1 MDRRII
7 AIIAVLAVALAA
19 VPIISMGDVDADGT
33 GSGSPSSSTTTPEP
47 ATYSGNCGTNLSWT
61 LKIATSTSSTNELTI
76 TQSASTATS
85 YTLNAISSWTVT
97 SVKDKDGVDIS
108 GNTKTASQ
116 LLATQFDLKVS
127 ADKLANVGKVFA
139 GSVVKTAD
147 LGKNTTVVE
156 GAFTSC
162 SKLTSVTLS
171 SSATTIGVTAFK
183 GCTALTSISGMTGLK
198 TIEKSAFEGCAALTS
213 FSSPSTL
220 ETIGESAFSGCTK
233 LATFTSGSATTAIGN
248 TAFKGCVALTGFTSA
263 AGLKTIA
270 TSAFEGCEKL
280 ATVDLS
286 KSTAFESIGV
296 SSFKGCKA
304 LATLTLADTTKTIG
318 ASAFDGC
325 VALKTITLKNVTKID
340 ASAFNGCTALETAN
354 LGKVTDLDHSAFKGC
369 IKLTTLTVDTANTKF
384 VSDKNVIYVLSGK
397 DKTEL
402 YMAANTMSDVV
413 KELPS
418 TITKIHLDYS
428 SRVYILDAGKYN
440 ITATSHDG
448 AKSTVFLYYTQGVRE
463 LSSIGVSSGTF
474 TMKYSLYSGWNPDN
488 FTITYGTNSEVKVTP
503 VKDGDTY
510 TASYKYTAGRF
521 HEVLP
526 VGVKNLTLDDLKKA
540 DKVEGWIIKT
550 DPKADVVDGVITNI
564 TSFTCVI
571 LGYEG
576 TPDSPTLKKVY
587 VVEGLDCT
595 VTNVTGEKG
604 WKNMESLTIDGD
616 VPVASGAFTDVQT
629 LESLTIKGM
638 TKVSDSMFR
647 YCTKLKT
654 IVLDGCKSV
663 GSYAFDGCVSL
674 TSVDLGTVESLD
686 STAFSMCT
694 EVSAL
699 KVDSESTLK
708 SDEFFIVRCDD
719 SKVYF
724 KKSGSLLEIHGADG
738 FSSFSEVI
746 HTTGADPKACT
757 IYKGGIGVIDVSG
770 LDSIE
775 LKGVTGANNTKYLIV
790 FDAMGGSETKTY
802 EKSYNDSLSDIPD
815 PVRDGYTFT
824 GWYSCP
830 EFDPREDNS
839 PIEVEKQKVTE
850 TTIYY
855 AHWADEESSQD
866 LHIYV
871 IIGAVV
877 AIVASVAMLVYH
889 RLR

>member
-1 MDRRII
+1 M
-7 AIIAVLAVALAA
+7 
-19 VPIISMGDVDADGT
+19 
-33 GSGSPSSSTTTPEP
+33 
-47 ATYSGNCGTNLSWT
+47 
-61 LKIATSTSSTNELTI
+61 
-76 TQSASTATS
+76 
-85 YTLNAISSWTVT
+85 
-97 SVKDKDGVDIS
+97 
-108 GNTKTASQ
+108 
-116 LLATQFDLKVS
+116 S

-139 GSVVKTAD
+139 GSAVKSAD

-162 SKLTSVTLS
+162 LKLTSVTLS
-171 SSATTIGVTAFK
+171 SSATTIGITAFK
-183 GCTALTSISGMTGLK
+183 GCVALTSISGMTGLK
-198 TIEKSAFEGCAALTS
+198 TIEKSAFEGCTALTS

-233 LATFTSGSATTAIGN
+233 LATFTSGAATTAVGN

-263 AGLKTIA
+263 AGLKTIGI
-270 TSAFEGCEKL
+270 SAFEGCEKL

-286 KSTAFESIGV
+286 KSTVFESIGA

-304 LATLTLADTTKTIG
+304 LATLNMADTTKTIG

-325 VALKTITLKNVTKID
+325 VALKSITLKNVTKVD

-354 LGKVTDLDHSAFKGC
+354 LGKVTDFEQSAFKGC

-384 VSDKNVIYVLSGK
+384 VSDKNVIYVKSGNNM
-397 DKTEL
+397 TEL
-402 YMAANTMSDVV
+402 YMAANTLSDVV
-413 KELPS
+413 EELSP

-428 SRVYILDAGKYN
+428 NRVYILDAGKYN
-440 ITATSHDG
+440 VTATSHDG
-448 AKSTVFLYYTQGVRE
+448 ATSTVFLYYMQGVKD

-474 TMKYSLYSGWNPDN
+474 TMKYTLYSGWNPDN
-488 FTITYGTNSEVKVTP
+488 MTIGGVSVKP
-503 VKDGDTY
+503 VKDNDGY
-510 TASYKYTAGRF
+510 TASYKYTAGKF
-521 HEVLP
+521 YEVLP
-526 VGVKNLTLDDLKKA
+526 VGVKNLTLEDLQKA

-550 DPKADVVDGVITNI
+550 DPKVDVVGGVITNI

-576 TPDSPTLKKVY
+576 TSTSPTLKNVY

-604 WKNMESLTIDGD
+604 WKDMKSLSIEGD
-616 VPVASGAFTDVQT
+616 VPVASGAFTNVQT

-654 IVLDGCKSV
+654 VTMDGCKTV
-663 GSYAFDGCVSL
+663 GAYAFEGCTSMR
-674 TSVDLGTVESLD
+674 SVDLGTVESLD
-686 STAFSMCT
+686 PAAFSMCL
-694 EVSAL
+694 EISAV
-699 KVDSESTLK
+699 KVDSKSVLK
-708 SDEFFIVRCDD
+708 SDDLFIVRCDNAD
-719 SKVYF
+719 VYF
-724 KKSGSLLEIHGADG
+724 KKSGNLLEIHGADG

-746 HTTGADPKACT
+746 HTTGAEPKVCT
-757 IYKGGIGVIDVSG
+757 IYKGGIGVLDVSG

-775 LKGVTGANNTKYLIV
+775 LKGTSGANSAKYLVV
-790 FDAMGGSETKTY
+790 FDAMGGSETKIY

-815 PVRDGYTFT
+815 PVRDGYTFM
-824 GWYSCP
+824 GWYSYP
-830 EFDPREDNS
+830 TFDPTGDNP

-850 TTIYY
+850 TAIYY
-855 AHWADEESSQD
+855 AHWAGAESSQD

-877 AIVASVAMLVYH
+877 AIVASVAMLAYH

>member
-1 MDRRII
+1 M
-7 AIIAVLAVALAA
+7 
-19 VPIISMGDVDADGT
+19 
-33 GSGSPSSSTTTPEP
+33 
-47 ATYSGNCGTNLSWT
+47 
-61 LKIATSTSSTNELTI
+61 
-76 TQSASTATS
+76 
-85 YTLNAISSWTVT
+85 
-97 SVKDKDGVDIS
+97 
-108 GNTKTASQ
+108 
-116 LLATQFDLKVS
+116 
-127 ADKLANVGKVFA
+127 
-139 GSVVKTAD
+139 
-147 LGKNTTVVE
+147 
-156 GAFTSC
+156 
-162 SKLTSVTLS
+162 
-171 SSATTIGVTAFK
+171 
-183 GCTALTSISGMTGLK
+183 
-198 TIEKSAFEGCAALTS
+198 
-213 FSSPSTL
+213 
-220 ETIGESAFSGCTK
+220 
-233 LATFTSGSATTAIGN
+233 
-248 TAFKGCVALTGFTSA
+248 
-263 AGLKTIA
+263 
-270 TSAFEGCEKL
+270 
-280 ATVDLS
+280 DLS
-286 KSTAFESIGV
+286 KSTVFESIGV

-354 LGKVTDLDHSAFKGC
+354 LGKVTDLDHSAFKDC

-448 AKSTVFLYYTQGVRE
+448 ATSTVFLYYTQGVRE

-488 FTITYGTNSEVKVTP
+488 FTIKYGTNSEVKVTP

-576 TPDSPTLKKVY
+576 TSDSPTLKKVY

-674 TSVDLGTVESLD
+674 ISVDLGTVESFD
-686 STAFSMCT
+686 STAFSMCL

-699 KVDSESTLK
+699 KVDPKSALK
-708 SDEFFIVRCDD
+708 SDGFFIVRCDD
-719 SKVYF
+719 ADVYF
-724 KKSGSLLEIHGADG
+724 KMSGNLLEIHNATKY
-738 FSSFSEVI
+738 SSFSVVTP
-746 HTTGADPKACT
+746 TTGAETVSCK
-757 IYKGGIGVIDVSG
+757 IYKGGIGVLDITGS
-770 LDSIE
+770 DSIT
-775 LKGVTGANNTKYLIV
+775 LSGTAGSNSTKCLVV
-790 FDAMGGSETKTY
+790 FDTMGGSKV
-802 EKSYNDSLSDIPD
+802 D
-815 PVRDGYTFT
+815 PQEVDVNGMPTNVGTPTREGYTFT
-824 GWYSCP
+824 GWYSYP
-830 EFDPREDNS
+830 VFDPTGDNP
-839 PIEVEKQKVTE
+839 PIDVEKQKVTE

-855 AHWADEESSQD
+855 AHWAGEESSQD